1 MFKSTNSEQSL
12 KMVIFFEFLGS
23 FKNNVTF
30 LGLFIVIVSVLSIF
44 FSDLNLQRKQIIKA
58 VLLKTQDK
66 FST

>member
-1 MFKSTNSEQSL
+1 
-12 KMVIFFEFLGS
+12 MVIFFEFLGS